1 MKTILV
7 PVDFSTT
14 SVNAAR
20 YALKFAK
27 QAGGKLMLLHAFLS
41 PSSLPI
47 HGETQ
52 LTEEGLWQMNQEE
65 LKKLAAM
72 LSAEENFVKVEYM
85 QLRGTVTEAVT
96 QFEETIQTLIIIMG
110 ITGAGKISQTLIGS
124 NTLAV
129 ARRTIIPAII
139 VPEQAEWHPITDV
152 GLTTDFKDVVDTIPE
167 NRIKELL
174 ALLGARLHVLNVDFQ
189 DREWTVDT
197 PFQSGLVES
206 MFERYHPSYH
216 FIQNENI
223 AEGLSAYAIK
233 HGIELLIAIPKKHN
247 LLDRLFSKSYT
258 KELVFHSKVPVLVLH
273 E

>member
-7 PVDFSTT
+7 PVDFSQT

-27 QAGGKLMLLHAFLS
+27 QAGGKIMLLHAFLS
-41 PSSLPI
+41 PSALPMQ
-47 HGETQ
+47 GDMQ

-85 QLRGTVTEAVT
+85 QLRGTVTEAVM
-96 QFEETIQTLIIIMG
+96 QFEDTIQTLLVIMG
-110 ITGAGKISQTLIGS
+110 ITGSGKISETLIGS

-129 ARRTIIPAII
+129 ARRTVIPVVI
-139 VPEQAEWHPITDV
+139 VPEHAQWQPITDV
-152 GLTTDFKDVVDTIPE
+152 GLTTDFKDVIETIPE
-167 NRIKELL
+167 TRIKELL
-174 ALLGARLHVLNVDFQ
+174 GVLGARLHVLNVDFK
-189 DREWTVDT
+189 DREWTDDT
-197 PFQSGLVES
+197 PFQSGLVET

-223 AEGLSAYAIK
+223 ADGLSAYAIK